1 MVWDEP
7 ANPSCRFIRSGHS
20 ASVRLYLVGS
30 QLHMTLTGKYPS
42 ADLQFKHQ
50 G

>member
-7 ANPSCRFIRSGHS
+7 ANPGCHFILTGYT
-20 ASVRLYLVGS
+20 ANVRLYMVGS
-30 QLHMTLTGKYPS
+30 RLHMTLAGKYPS
-42 ADLQFKHQ
+42 ADLEFKRQ